1 MSLLAIL
8 TGLYRL
14 NTLLPHG
21 RAHSIAHHHYTMVFE
36 SSSLLQHLLHFN
48 CWLKWWLF
56 TNCCWSPEKTV
67 FILFMNTHDRLLL
80 PPSLSDFQRS
90 CQSFLQPWFGTNTYI
105 PHCMERWVYFA
116 IFFVTLPQISSLKT
130 GPLRST
136 FTSLFL
142 KGLSILLFLTPQAG
156 IFIMFASTCDF
167 SGMTSPCYFCF
178 VN

>member
-116 IFFVTLPQISSLKT
+116 IFFVTLPQISSTKNRASKINFYQFVFKRTVNPSLPHST
-130 GPLRST
+130 GWYFYNVCINMWFQWDD
-136 FTSLFL
+136 FT
-142 KGLSILLFLTPQAG
+142 LLFLL
-156 IFIMFASTCDF
+156 C
-167 SGMTSPCYFCF
+167 
-178 VN
+178 